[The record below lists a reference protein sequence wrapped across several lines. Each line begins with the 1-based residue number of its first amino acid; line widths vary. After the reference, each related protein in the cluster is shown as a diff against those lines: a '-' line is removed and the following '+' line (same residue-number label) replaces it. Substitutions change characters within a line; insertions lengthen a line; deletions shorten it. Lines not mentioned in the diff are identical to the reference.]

1 MSRYI
6 IQWAVYTSLLD
17 AVNMLKAL
25 KFNVT
30 MRLLNSQVVECSA
43 LKVIYMGI
51 TMGSNPRDIFFHLS
65 RQITRI
71 EQSKRLKLGTDQ
83 TSKTY
88 F

>member
-6 IQWAVYTSLLD
+6 IQWAVYTSLID

-51 TMGSNPRDIFFHLS
+51 TMGSNPR
-65 RQITRI
+65 
-71 EQSKRLKLGTDQ
+71 
-83 TSKTY
+83 TY
-88 F
+88 FSIYLNEKQETNRAKDWNLEETKKA